1 MVKNRFNDIM
11 NHQEVNNTVR
21 NGTFAITSKI
31 TKIEKLEGDAQI
43 IMTRGKKR
51 HLYDFN
57 AKLDFVV
64 EVIEITNEQNSSVNE
79 EKSDN
84 KNNDTTQLA
93 SKSEEEGKK
102 DETIV
107 SVGKKTKQYKG
118 NFVLNEITPGSDFE
132 EFQLKFKK
140 PLTSTS
146 SWSKEIEGS
155 AQQLLDKI
163 ISDIKEFELEYK
175 QL

>member
-11 NHQEVNNTVR
+11 TRHEINKTVR
-21 NGTFAITSKI
+21 NGTYTINGKI

-64 EVIEITNEQNSSVNE
+64 EVTEVVNEQDSTAQE
-79 EKSDN
+79 EKMS
-84 KNNDTTQLA
+84 NDSSQLD
-93 SKSEEEGKK
+93 SKSEEVGKK
-102 DETIV
+102 DVNAIPVPVT
-107 SVGKKTKQYKG
+107 KKSKQYKG
-118 NFVLNEITPGSDFE
+118 NFLLNEITPGSDFE

-155 AQQLLDKI
+155 AEQLLDKI